1 MSTKEP
7 LSDVAVNS
15 YEATVPIDSSV
26 FNTYDEAE
34 LAVRETVARSITTQ
48 VDELDPDD
56 APYVSTQVSINESA
70 LEDAY
75 NDETVGIITVQTVT
89 ELAVIDDE

>member
-1 MSTKEP
+1 MSTTEP
-7 LSDVAVNS
+7 LCDIAVNS

-26 FNTYDEAE
+26 FDTYEEAE
-34 LAVRETVARSITTQ
+34 LAIRETVARSITSE
-48 VDELDPDD
+48 VDALDDGD
-56 APYVSTQVSINESA
+56 ASYVSTQVSINESA

-75 NDETVGIITVQTVT
+75 HDETVGIITVQTVT

>member
-1 MSTKEP
+1 MSTIEP

-26 FNTYDEAE
+26 FDTYDEAE
-34 LAVRETVARSITTQ
+34 LAVRETVARLITTQ

-70 LEDAY
+70 LKNAY
-75 NDETVGIITVQTVT
+75 NDDTVGIITVQTVT
-89 ELAVIDDE
+89 ELAVIDDG